1 VTDVYV
7 ESGSKRVF
15 ACAFDWPGWCRS
27 GKDEASAL
35 AALAAYAPRYAP
47 VARAARI
54 PFKAGGEAFRVREH
68 LRGGATTDFGAP
80 EKVAKRDTK
89 PMARQEADR
98 LAALVGSAWAI
109 FDKVFGSAPASPRH
123 LDRSL
128 RIGPNGGRSRI
139 CGDPGNR

>member
-1 VTDVYV
+1 M
-7 ESGSKRVF
+7 GSKRVF
-15 ACAFDWPGWCRS
+15 ACAYDWPGWCRS

-98 LAALVGSAWAI
+98 LAGLGGPAWAI
-109 FDKVFGSAPASPRH
+109 FGKGFGRCPAWPHKGAR
-123 LDRSL
+123 
-128 RIGPNGGRSRI
+128 GWGV
-139 CGDPGNR
+139 